1 MKTEEVEKENLEEG
15 EVETGLAISNIQ
27 DFGNL
32 SAGSD
37 TISNIFTNIQD
48 KKKIF
53 NLNSNVDHLL
63 NDCVGEMIRVQDVLI
78 KRYLKPMK
86 EPVIDEETGEI
97 IKDKEMTMST
107 VLVDTEGKSY
117 ATGSKVFGIQIMQYL
132 QMFATKEGFEPF
144 TIRVVKKAIKGSS
157 NKALGFELV

>member
-1 MKTEEVEKENLEEG
+1 MENEEMEKEEL
-15 EVETGLAISNIQ
+15 GLTNVQ
-27 DFGNL
+27 DFGSL
-32 SAGSD
+32 QTQTD
-37 TISNIFTNIQD
+37 TISNIFTNITD
-48 KKKIF
+48 RKEIF

-63 NDCVGEMIRVQDVLI
+63 NDCVGEMVRVKKVLI

-86 EPVIDEETGEI
+86 EPVIDDETGEI

-117 ATGSKVFGIQIMQYL
+117 ATGSKVFGVQIMQYL
-132 QMFATKEGFEPF
+132 QMFATKDGFEPF
-144 TIRVVKKAIKGSS
+144 EIRIIKKPIKGSS

>member
-1 MKTEEVEKENLEEG
+1 MSKNEEREEL
-15 EVETGLAISNIQ
+15 GLTNVQ
-27 DFGNL
+27 DFGSL
-32 SAGSD
+32 QAQTD
-37 TISNIFTNIQD
+37 TIWNIFTNITD

-53 NLNSNVDHLL
+53 NLNSNIDHLL
-63 NDCVGEMIRVQDVLI
+63 NDCVGEMIRVKEVLI

-97 IKDKEMTMST
+97 VKDKEMSMS
-107 VLVDTEGKSY
+107 VVIVDTEGKSY

-144 TIRVVKKAIKGSS
+144 EIKIIKKTIKGSS

>member
-1 MKTEEVEKENLEEG
+1 MENEEREEL
-15 EVETGLAISNIQ
+15 GLTNVQ
-27 DFGNL
+27 DFGSL
-32 SAGSD
+32 QTQTD
-37 TISNIFTNIQD
+37 TISNIFTNITD

-53 NLNSNVDHLL
+53 NLNSNIDHLL
-63 NDCVGEMIRVQDVLI
+63 NDCVGEMIRVKEVLI

-97 IKDKEMTMST
+97 VKDKEMSMS
-107 VLVDTEGKSY
+107 VVIVDTEGKSY

-144 TIRVVKKAIKGSS
+144 EIRIIKKPIKGSS

>member
-1 MKTEEVEKENLEEG
+1 MKELEEKEVMEEVKE
-15 EVETGLAISNIQ
+15 ETAMTVSNIQ
-27 DFGNL
+27 DFGSL
-32 SAGSD
+32 QTQTD
-37 TISNIFTNIQD
+37 TISNIFTNITD

-53 NLNSNVDHLL
+53 NLNSNIDHLL
-63 NDCVGEMIRVQDVLI
+63 NDCIGEMIRVKEVLI

-97 IKDKEMTMST
+97 IKDKEMTMCV

-117 ATGSKVFGIQIMQYL
+117 ATGSKVFGIQLMQYI

-144 TIRVVKKAIKGSS
+144 EIRIIKKVIKGSS
-157 NKALGFELV
+157 NKSLGFELV

>member
-1 MKTEEVEKENLEEG
+1 MENEEREEL
-15 EVETGLAISNIQ
+15 GLTNVQ
-27 DFGNL
+27 DFGSL
-32 SAGSD
+32 QTQTD
-37 TISNIFTNIQD
+37 TISNIFTNITD
-48 KKKIF
+48 RKEIF

-63 NDCVGEMIRVQDVLI
+63 NDCVGEMVRVKKVLI

-86 EPVIDEETGEI
+86 EPVIDDETGEI
-97 IKDKEMTMST
+97 IKDKEMSMST

-144 TIRVVKKAIKGSS
+144 EIRIIKKPIKGSS

>member
-1 MKTEEVEKENLEEG
+1 MKTEEIEKENLEEG
-15 EVETGLAISNIQ
+15 EVETSLAISNIQ

-37 TISNIFTNIQD
+37 TISNIFTNIKD

-53 NLNSNVDHLL
+53 NLNSNVDNLL

-78 KRYLKPMK
+78 RRYLKPMK

-97 IKDKEMTMST
+97 VKDKEMSMSV

-117 ATGSKVFGIQIMQYL
+117 ATGSKVFGIQLMQYL
-132 QMFATKEGFEPF
+132 QMFATKEGFDPF
-144 TIRVVKKAIKGSS
+144 EIRIVKKSIKGSS

>member
-1 MKTEEVEKENLEEG
+1 MKTEEIEKENLEEG
-15 EVETGLAISNIQ
+15 EVETSLAISNIQ

-37 TISNIFTNIQD
+37 TISNIFTNIKD

-63 NDCVGEMIRVQDVLI
+63 NDYVGEMIRVQDVLI

-97 IKDKEMTMST
+97 VKDKEMSMSV

-117 ATGSKVFGIQIMQYL
+117 ATGSKVFGIQLMQYL
-132 QMFATKEGFEPF
+132 QMFATKEGFDPF
-144 TIRVVKKAIKGSS
+144 EIKIVKKQIKGSS